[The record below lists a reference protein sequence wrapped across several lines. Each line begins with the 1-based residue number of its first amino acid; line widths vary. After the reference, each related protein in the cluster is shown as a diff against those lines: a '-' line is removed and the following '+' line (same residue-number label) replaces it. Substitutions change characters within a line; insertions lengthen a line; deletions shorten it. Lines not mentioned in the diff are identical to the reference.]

1 MLKLSYNL
9 DGYLYS
15 DIYRYEL
22 RYLGGY
28 STFEPKWC
36 HHSTLLLSNGW
47 KKKNSSSL
55 ICGQFGHYS
64 GLKVMI
70 KFEVQSCAGNIPFLE
85 AWAVRVFFYSNMV
98 FFLFKKTNKKIIIFF
113 YYFSQRIYAPL
124 AQHGVKSLFQS

>member
-1 MLKLSYNL
+1 MVTYIQTSIDTNC
-9 DGYLYS
+9 
-15 DIYRYEL
+15 DIWEDIR
-22 RYLGGY
+22 
-28 STFEPKWC
+28 
-36 HHSTLLLSNGW
+36 LLNPNDVIIRHFCCQKGK

-98 FFLFKKTNKKIIIFF
+98 FFLFKKTNKKIIAKQFPL
-113 YYFSQRIYAPL
+113 FSLPHEL
-124 AQHGVKSLFQS
+124 SLLHSQHLQ